1 MTEPESA
8 RKLFLGGLD
17 YATTEDGLRGHFD
30 KYGKLVDVVV
40 MRFPDTK
47 RSRGFGFI
55 TFSAAAEADAA
66 FEERPHN
73 IDGATIETKRA
84 TPREEMNKDGGHG
97 GSSETHRKLFIG
109 GLNYSTTDETLKEYF
124 SKFGEL
130 VDCVVMKFRDTK
142 RSRGFGFVTYS
153 TVEQVDE
160 CQSHRPHSI
169 DGTKVE
175 TKRATPRD
183 DTGPGSGQ
191 TVTKVFIGGLKDGV
205 SDEDLQGYFGQFGDV
220 ANVEQMT
227 DKSTGRKRGF
237 GFVEFDDY
245 DAVDKLMLKG
255 NHHMVNGYKIDVK
268 KAISKNDMNNMGP
281 RGGGGGHRG
290 GPMDNRGPPRG
301 QGPPAPWGQSGDNY
315 DNYGSRGGNQGY
327 GGGGG
332 YGGGSGGGY
341 GNPDPWNGPG
351 GGNGGGGNGYN
362 GPVNT
367 GWDNNSGGGQ
377 GGGGSGWNRGWSENS
392 GWDNNDSYGGG
403 SAGYGG
409 YGSGGGYQS
418 HRGGGQGQAGGPMR
432 GGPNGGYGGGGRPAP
447 YSVGAG
453 QGGRGGG
460 MGGGAGGYQSHRG
473 GGQAGRW

>member
-1 MTEPESA
+1 
-8 RKLFLGGLD
+8 
-17 YATTEDGLRGHFD
+17 
-30 KYGKLVDVVV
+30 
-40 MRFPDTK
+40 
-47 RSRGFGFI
+47 
-55 TFSAAAEADAA
+55 
-66 FEERPHN
+66 
-73 IDGATIETKRA
+73 
-84 TPREEMNKDGGHG
+84 MNKDGGHG

-255 NHHMVNGYKIDVK
+255 KFYILSLETK
-268 KAISKNDMNNMGP
+268 
-281 RGGGGGHRG
+281 
-290 GPMDNRGPPRG
+290 
-301 QGPPAPWGQSGDNY
+301 
-315 DNYGSRGGNQGY
+315 
-327 GGGGG
+327 
-332 YGGGSGGGY
+332 
-341 GNPDPWNGPG
+341 
-351 GGNGGGGNGYN
+351 
-362 GPVNT
+362 
-367 GWDNNSGGGQ
+367 
-377 GGGGSGWNRGWSENS
+377 
-392 GWDNNDSYGGG
+392 
-403 SAGYGG
+403 
-409 YGSGGGYQS
+409 
-418 HRGGGQGQAGGPMR
+418 
-432 GGPNGGYGGGGRPAP
+432 
-447 YSVGAG
+447 
-453 QGGRGGG
+453 
-460 MGGGAGGYQSHRG
+460 
-473 GGQAGRW
+473 